1 MAKGSREQSTL
12 RYFKEADI
20 ELAEVL
26 LEAATRI
33 VERRSKETVSPTTT
47 SAPTRGR
54 KAGARAQQQTPAQP
68 KPDPRQP
75 NLPGTDQPRPAQPT
89 QPEPQTPPKAED
101 DGLSEERVE
110 EHVAYAGHN

>member
-1 MAKGSREQSTL
+1 MAKGSREQNVL
-12 RYFKEADI
+12 RFFREADV

-26 LEAATRI
+26 LETANRI

-54 KAGARAQQQTPAQP
+54 KAGARAQQTPQP

>member
-54 KAGARAQQQTPAQP
+54 KAGARAQQTPAQP